1 MVSRLGARLL
11 TGPAAFLIG
20 GLLEVGALALVT
32 WRDRLR
38 RRRRG
43 PGD

>member
-1 MVSRLGARLL
+1 VASRLGARLL

-20 GLLEVGALALVT
+20 GVIEVGALVLVT

-38 RRRRG
+38 RRRKG